1 MKNMENIKTLD
12 EHLDEQYGVKGTTT
26 REIFEKGFESFKIGV
41 LIEIERENQK
51 LTQAQLA
58 LKCGTNKSFISRIE
72 NGASDIRLSTLSRI
86 IEQGLGGKM
95 RVVIDF

>member
-41 LIEIERENQK
+41 LIEIEREKQK